1 MTGVPFHYID
11 LQAFSYATEDEERVT
26 ASLRTVLPEDFPI
39 ERVENTG
46 YAGDPITVLSARVE
60 RAREL
65 RTVLGSLRS
74 MDESEWETVV
84 DQLAHRITDNCEF
97 YLYLD
102 KQRAFHGAVTL
113 GNGLSVR
120 GKVEAYPAN
129 KDRAVEN
136 VREAFE
142 RD

>member
-1 MTGVPFHYID
+1 MTVPFHYID

-26 ASLRTVLPEDFPI
+26 ASMRKLLPDDVPV

-60 RAREL
+60 RAQEL
-65 RTVLGSLRS
+65 RTVLGNLQS

-84 DQLAHRITDNCEF
+84 AQIANRITDNCEF

-102 KQRAFHGAVTL
+102 KQRAFHGTVTL

-120 GKVEAYPAN
+120 GKVEAYPAT
-129 KDRAVEN
+129 KEGAVKN

-142 RD
+142 QD